1 MLRDRETAKED
12 FLMKKRLTVFLAL
25 CLALVSLSAAIA
37 ETASEPLQVDLDLS
51 QMSGTIVYAEVY
63 NLMYDPA
70 PYLGKI
76 LRIRGYY
83 SFFRDPVTDSVY
95 YACVIPDATACCMQ
109 GIEFVPAEEP
119 ADPDHYLE
127 DSADLTVTGRLEM
140 YDDNG
145 VSYLHL
151 VNADV
156 QLNPET

>member
-1 MLRDRETAKED
+1 
-12 FLMKKRLTVFLAL
+12 
-25 CLALVSLSAAIA
+25 
-37 ETASEPLQVDLDLS
+37 
-51 QMSGTIVYAEVY
+51 
-63 NLMYDPA
+63 
-70 PYLGKI
+70 
-76 LRIRGYY
+76 
-83 SFFRDPVTDSVY
+83 
-95 YACVIPDATACCMQ
+95 MQ

-119 ADPDHYLE
+119 ADPDHYQE

>member
-1 MLRDRETAKED
+1 
-12 FLMKKRLTVFLAL
+12 MKNRLAL
-25 CLALVSLSAAIA
+25 LLVLFLILGSLSAVFA

-51 QMSGTIVYAEVY
+51 KMSGTIVYAEVY

-70 PYLGKI
+70 PYLGKV

-119 ADPDHYLE
+119 ADPDHYQE
-127 DSADLTVTGRLEM
+127 DSADLTITGRLEM

>member
-12 FLMKKRLTVFLAL
+12 FLMKKRLTVFLAQ

-95 YACVIPDATACCMQ
+95 CLLHAGNRVCSGGRTRGSGSLPGRQRGSHRYR
-109 GIEFVPAEEP
+109 PAGN
-119 ADPDHYLE
+119 
-127 DSADLTVTGRLEM
+127 V
-140 YDDNG
+140 
-145 VSYLHL
+145 
-151 VNADV
+151 
-156 QLNPET
+156 